1 MRRFYDKFNICKTFK
16 IEYTHD
22 DHSRQLSEEGKKSV
36 PRVTKAFKDIQI
48 DQIVSSPYIRAV
60 DTIKGIAETKSMN
73 IRTYD
78 DLRERKVSNVF
89 IDDFQTYTKNQWHDF
104 CFKLEGGESLKEVQ
118 KRGSSVIDEIVKKNQ
133 GQNIVVGTHGTFLAV
148 ILKHY
153 DDRIDFEFWRNL
165 KMPDIYKATFDII
178 NDKCEMVSLENIKL

>member
-1 MRRFYDKFNICKTFK
+1 MTNLYFVRHSK

-104 CFKLEGGESLKEVQ
+104 CFKLEGGESLREVQ
-118 KRGSSVIDEIVKKNQ
+118 KRGSSVIDEIVIKNQ

-153 DDRIDFEFWRNL
+153 DDRIDYEFWRNL